1 MLDMNTM
8 RKFIPKSFESKFCW
22 YVFIKTNITAGLL
35 EKPKFQEAEES
46 CNFSGNCSPVVNSN
60 LQNHFQ
66 SPFSIEEALYNMLE
80 LVYGFCNTNVRCSII

>member
-1 MLDMNTM
+1 MYFIDMKTVRLWFLMNTNYKDTEKN
-8 RKFIPKSFESKFCW
+8 RA
-22 YVFIKTNITAGLL
+22 TGLL

-66 SPFSIEEALYNMLE
+66 SPFSIEEALYNILE
-80 LVYGFCNTNVRCSII
+80 